1 MDKLK
6 QQWQDAPIWQKIL
19 VVLSFSLIVAYGIYM
34 SYISPISDKISE
46 IENQNQELK
55 DQLNLL
61 KKLTNNKE
69 AILLNKKLKDLKLKL
84 AQDKLKLEE
93 FYKNVP
99 DKPKVEEVIDFIS
112 KKSEENNI
120 ILLYSSIEKEEE
132 SYLSYDENTKSLTIT
147 PKEPPKDDKTPKEK
161 QTKEDKKKKENENS
175 VPIKVVYMKVDL
187 KANSYKSI
195 NNFLES
201 LSKSDRLITVRN
213 VNLKKENNYINTNLT
228 LNIYY
233 IPQEG
238 KDAKEKK

>member
-84 AQDKLKLEE
+84 
-93 FYKNVP
+93 
-99 DKPKVEEVIDFIS
+99 
-112 KKSEENNI
+112 
-120 ILLYSSIEKEEE
+120 
-132 SYLSYDENTKSLTIT
+132 
-147 PKEPPKDDKTPKEK
+147 
-161 QTKEDKKKKENENS
+161 
-175 VPIKVVYMKVDL
+175 
-187 KANSYKSI
+187 
-195 NNFLES
+195 
-201 LSKSDRLITVRN
+201 
-213 VNLKKENNYINTNLT
+213 
-228 LNIYY
+228 
-233 IPQEG
+233 
-238 KDAKEKK
+238 